1 LRFAARATRRRCCGL
16 AHAVLGFFFVHNPHG
31 KVRDLVG
38 AHAARADTVLP
49 FELLNSAF

>member
-1 LRFAARATRRRCCGL
+1 LHLAARATRRSVRGL

-31 KVRDLVG
+31 KVRDRVG
-38 AHAARADTVLP
+38 ALSARTDTVLP